1 MTARLARRG
10 GLAGILLD
18 VEQYE
23 RPVFSFNDQSERE
36 PRSAEQ
42 YVAQVRRRG
51 REVMRAFQA
60 EAPGLT
66 VFLTF
71 GYNLPEVR
79 PDSYGLLA
87 AFLDGLFEEAAGQTQ
102 IVDGFEFSYPYRSSG
117 EFERGYW
124 RMVEAGRRL
133 STVPEVYAARLS
145 VGFGIWLDWN
155 WRYEGWRTDD
165 LVANYFTP
173 EALETAL
180 AAALRRSDRYVWLYN
195 EQPRWWPRERLPEA
209 YIVAVR
215 RARARMGMANP

>member
-23 RPVFSFNDQSERE
+23 RPIFSYNDQNERE

-60 EAPGLT
+60 EAPGLRL
-66 VFLTF
+66 FLTF

-87 AFLDGLFEEAAGQTQ
+87 AFLDGLFEEAAGETR
-102 IVDGFEFSYPYRSSG
+102 IIDGFEFSYPYRTAQD
-117 EFERGYW
+117 FERGY
-124 RMVEAGRRL
+124 RKMVEAGRRL
-133 STVPEVYAARLS
+133 SAVPRAYDTRLS
-145 VGFGIWLDWN
+145 AGFGIWLDWN
-155 WRYEGWRTDD
+155 WRHEGWSTDD
-165 LVANYFTP
+165 LAVNYFTP
-173 EALETAL
+173 QALETAL
-180 AAALRRSDRYVWLYN
+180 AAALRRSDRYVWLYG
-195 EQPRWWPRERLPEA
+195 EQPRWWPRARLPEA
-209 YIVAVR
+209 YIAAVR
-215 RARARMGMANP
+215 SARARMGVANP